1 MASRLEEDLYCPV
14 CHDVFRD
21 PVLLSCSHSF
31 CKDCVKSW
39 WKDKE
44 VKECPLCKRR
54 SSKME
59 PPCNLVLKNLCET
72 FLQERD
78 QSSSHA
84 LCIQHSEKLRLFCLD
99 HQQPVCL
106 VCRDSEKHTDHR
118 FRPIDEAAQQH
129 KKQLQETL
137 EPLKEKLQS
146 FERVKV
152 EFEQTAEHIKVQA
165 GLTETQI
172 KEQFKKLHQ
181 FLEEEEETRIA
192 ALREEE
198 EQKSRMMKEKI
209 EALSRDITAL
219 SDTIRTTADEL
230 RAEDVSFLLN
240 YKAAVER
247 VLQRPLLDDPQL
259 ASGALIEKA
268 KHLGNLGINILNKM
282 KDVVSYS
289 PVVLDPNSAHPELVL
304 SEDLT
309 SLREG
314 EKQKLPDNPERFD
327 YYASVLG
334 SEGFN
339 SGTHSWDV
347 LVGDSTRWS
356 MGVSAE
362 SVQRKGDNLSGTWRI
377 RFYEGECTTL
387 SPSASSVLFVQKI
400 QRIRVKLDWNRGEL
414 SFYDLDTNKHIHTF
428 THTFTQKMFP
438 FFGIIGHMKLLPTHT
453 DKRRG
458 RRTDN
463 AGSQRVIDVPLHGLG
478 LRSRQGEESPPGE
491 KLGDEKGM
499 RGHFRTCDVAH
510 QQGRP

>member
-1 MASRLEEDLYCPV
+1 MASRLEEDLCCPV
-14 CHDVFRD
+14 CQDVFRD

-54 SSKME
+54 SSMPQ
-59 PPCNLVLKNLCET
+59 PPNLALKNLCET

-84 LCIQHSEKLRLFCLD
+84 LCSLHSEKLRLFCLD

-106 VCRDSEKHTDHR
+106 VCRDSKKHSDHR
-118 FRPIDEAAQQH
+118 FSPIDEAAQQH

-137 EPLKEKLQS
+137 EPLKEKLQC

-152 EFEQTAEHIKVQA
+152 KCEQTAEHIKVQA

-181 FLEEEEETRIA
+181 FLEEEEEARMA

-198 EQKSRMMKEKI
+198 EQKSRMMKKKI
-209 EALSRDITAL
+209 ESLSRDITAL
-219 SDTIRTTADEL
+219 SDTIRTTEDEL

-247 VLQRPLLDDPQL
+247 VQQRPLLDDPQL
-259 ASGALIEKA
+259 ASGALIDEA
-268 KHLGNLGINILNKM
+268 KHLGNLSFNIWNKM
-282 KDVVSYS
+282 KDMVSYS

-309 SLREG
+309 SLRRG

-327 YYASVLG
+327 EYISVLG

-347 LVGDSTRWS
+347 LVGDSTYWTV
-356 MGVSAE
+356 GVRAE
-362 SVQRKGDNLSGTWRI
+362 SVQRKGENLSGLWTIW
-377 RFYEGECTTL
+377 FHEDKYSAW
-387 SPSASSVLFVQKI
+387 SPSASSVLSVQKI

-414 SFYDLDTNKHIHTF
+414 SFSDPDTNKHIHTF

-438 FFGIIGHMKLLPTHT
+438 YFNIGDHDHPVKLLPVNVSVML
-453 DKRRG
+453 DQ
-458 RRTDN
+458 
-463 AGSQRVIDVPLHGLG
+463 S
-478 LRSRQGEESPPGE
+478 S
-491 KLGDEKGM
+491 
-499 RGHFRTCDVAH
+499 
-510 QQGRP
+510 

>member
-1 MASRLEEDLYCPV
+1 MASRLEEDLCCPV

-44 VKECPLCKRR
+44 VKECPLCHRR
-54 SSKME
+54 SSRSE
-59 PPCNLVLKNLCET
+59 PPVSLALKNLCET

-84 LCIQHSEKLRLFCLD
+84 LCSLHSEKLRPFCLD

-106 VCRDSEKHTDHR
+106 VCRDSEKHTEHR

-129 KKQLQETL
+129 KEQLQETL
-137 EPLKEKLQS
+137 EPLKKKLQC

-165 GLTETQI
+165 GLTEMQI

-181 FLEEEEETRIA
+181 FLEEEEEARMA

-198 EQKSRMMKEKI
+198 EQKSQMMKEKI

-219 SDTIRTTADEL
+219 SDTIRTTEDEL

-247 VLQRPLLDDPQL
+247 VQQHPLLDDPQL
-259 ASGALIEKA
+259 ASGALIDEA
-268 KHLGNLGINILNKM
+268 KHLGNLSFSIWNKM

-289 PVVLDPNSAHPELVL
+289 PVVMDPNSAYPELVL

-309 SLREG
+309 CLRQG
-314 EKQKLPDNPERFD
+314 ERQKLPDNPERFD
-327 YYASVLG
+327 YYHSVLG

-347 LVGDSTRWS
+347 LVGDSTRWAL
-356 MGVSAE
+356 GVSAE
-362 SVQRKGDNLSGTWRI
+362 SVQRKGSKLSGTWRI
-377 RFYEGECTTL
+377 RFYKGKYTAV
-387 SPSASSVLFVQKI
+387 SPSASSDLSVQKN

-414 SFYDLDTNKHIHTF
+414 SFSDPDTNKHIHTF

-438 FFGIIGHMKLLPTHT
+438 LFSIKDHLKLLPVNVSVTLDQSSKT
-453 DKRRG
+453 
-458 RRTDN
+458 
-463 AGSQRVIDVPLHGLG
+463 
-478 LRSRQGEESPPGE
+478 
-491 KLGDEKGM
+491 
-499 RGHFRTCDVAH
+499 
-510 QQGRP
+510 

>member
-1 MASRLEEDLYCPV
+1 MASRLEEDLCCPI

-21 PVLLSCSHSF
+21 PVILSCSHSF

-54 SSKME
+54 SSKDQ
-59 PPCNLVLKNLCET
+59 PPVNLALKNLCET

-78 QSSSHA
+78 QSSSPA
-84 LCIQHSEKLRLFCLD
+84 LCSLHSEKLRLFCLD

-106 VCRDSEKHTDHR
+106 VCRDSEKHTGHR
-118 FRPIDEAAQQH
+118 IKPIDEAAQQH

-137 EPLKEKLQS
+137 EPMKKKLQC

-152 EFEQTAEHIKVQA
+152 KCEQTAEHIKVQA

-172 KEQFKKLHQ
+172 KEQFKKLHR
-181 FLEEEEETRIA
+181 FLEEEEEARLA

-209 EALSRDITAL
+209 ESLSRDITSL
-219 SDTIRTTADEL
+219 SDTIRTTEDEL

-247 VLQRPLLDDPQL
+247 VQQRPLLDDPQL
-259 ASGALIEKA
+259 ASGALIDEA
-268 KHLGNLGINILNKM
+268 KHLGNLSFNIWNKM

-289 PVVLDPNSAHPELVL
+289 PVVLDPNSAHPGLVL
-304 SEDLT
+304 SEGLT
-309 SLREG
+309 SLRQG

-327 YYASVLG
+327 QCALVLG

-347 LVGDSTRWS
+347 LVGDSTSWS
-356 MGVSAE
+356 LGVRAE
-362 SVQRKGDNLSGTWRI
+362 PVQRKGDNLSGYWKI
-377 RFYEGECTTL
+377 QFYEGKYTAW
-387 SPSASSVLFVQKI
+387 SPSGTSVLSVQKI

-414 SFYDLDTNKHIHTF
+414 SFSDPDTNTHIHTF
-428 THTFTQKMFP
+428 THTFTQKMIP
-438 FFGIIGHMKLLPTHT
+438 YFGIRDHLKLLPVNVSVTL
-453 DKRRG
+453 DQ
-458 RRTDN
+458 
-463 AGSQRVIDVPLHGLG
+463 S
-478 LRSRQGEESPPGE
+478 S
-491 KLGDEKGM
+491 
-499 RGHFRTCDVAH
+499 
-510 QQGRP
+510 

>member
-1 MASRLEEDLYCPV
+1 MASRSEEDLCCPV
-14 CHDVFRD
+14 CQEVFRD

-44 VKECPLCKRR
+44 VKECPVCKRR
-54 SSKME
+54 SSRSE

-84 LCIQHSEKLRLFCLD
+84 LCSLHSEKLRLFCLD

-106 VCRDSEKHTDHR
+106 VCRDSEKHSNHR
-118 FRPIDEAAQQH
+118 FRPIDEAAPQH

-137 EPLKEKLQS
+137 EPLKEKLQC

-152 EFEQTAEHIKVQA
+152 ECELTAEHIKVQA

-181 FLEEEEETRIA
+181 FLEEEEEARMA

-209 EALSRDITAL
+209 ESLSRDITAL
-219 SDTIRTTADEL
+219 SDTIRTTEDEL

-247 VLQRPLLDDPQL
+247 VQQRPLLDDPQL
-259 ASGALIEKA
+259 ASGALIDEA
-268 KHLGNLGINILNKM
+268 KHLGNLSFNIWNKM

-289 PVVLDPNSAHPELVL
+289 PVVLDPNSAHPGLVL

-309 SLREG
+309 SLRRG
-314 EKQKLPDNPERFD
+314 ERQKLPDNPERFD

-347 LVGDSTRWS
+347 LVGDSTDWS
-356 MGVSAE
+356 LGVRAE
-362 SVQRKGDNLSGTWRI
+362 SVQRKGDDLSESWGI
-377 RFYEGECTTL
+377 LFDEGKYSAL
-387 SPSASSVLFVQKI
+387 SPSESSYLSVQKI

-414 SFYDLDTNKHIHTF
+414 SFSDPDTNKHIHTF

-438 FFGIIGHMKLLPTHT
+438 IFITTDHLKLLPVNVSVML
-453 DKRRG
+453 DQ
-458 RRTDN
+458 
-463 AGSQRVIDVPLHGLG
+463 S
-478 LRSRQGEESPPGE
+478 S
-491 KLGDEKGM
+491 
-499 RGHFRTCDVAH
+499 
-510 QQGRP
+510 

>member
-1 MASRLEEDLYCPV
+1 MASRSEEDLCCPV
-14 CHDVFRD
+14 CKDVFRD

-44 VKECPLCKRR
+44 VKECPVCKRR
-54 SSKME
+54 SSRSE
-59 PPCNLVLKNLCET
+59 PPCNLALKNLCET

-84 LCIQHSEKLRLFCLD
+84 LCSLHSEKLRLFCLD

-106 VCRDSEKHTDHR
+106 VCRDSEKHSDHR
-118 FRPIDEAAQQH
+118 FRPIDEAAPQH

-137 EPLKEKLQS
+137 EPLKKKLQC

-152 EFEQTAEHIKVQA
+152 KCELTAEHIKVQA

-181 FLEEEEETRIA
+181 FLEEEEEARMA

-209 EALSRDITAL
+209 ESLSRDITAL
-219 SDTIRTTADEL
+219 SDTIRTTEDEL

-247 VLQRPLLDDPQL
+247 VQQRPLLDDPQL
-259 ASGALIEKA
+259 ASGALIDEA
-268 KHLGNLGINILNKM
+268 KHLGNLSFNIWNKM
-282 KDVVSYS
+282 KDMVSYS

-309 SLREG
+309 SLRRG
-314 EKQKLPDNPERFD
+314 ERQKLPDNPERFD
-327 YYASVLG
+327 HYLSVLG

-347 LVGDSTRWS
+347 LVGDSTHWAL
-356 MGVSAE
+356 GVSAE
-362 SVQRKGDNLSGTWRI
+362 SVQRKGDKLSETWEI
-377 RFYEGECTTL
+377 WFYEGKYSAW
-387 SPSASSVLFVQKI
+387 SPSGSSDLSVQKI
-400 QRIRVKLDWNRGEL
+400 QRIRVKLDWNRGQL
-414 SFYDLDTNKHIHTF
+414 SFSDPDTNKHIHTF

-438 FFGIIGHMKLLPTHT
+438 IFNTTDHLKLLPVNVSVTL
-453 DKRRG
+453 DQ
-458 RRTDN
+458 
-463 AGSQRVIDVPLHGLG
+463 S
-478 LRSRQGEESPPGE
+478 S
-491 KLGDEKGM
+491 
-499 RGHFRTCDVAH
+499 
-510 QQGRP
+510 

>member
-1 MASRLEEDLYCPV
+1 MASRLEEDLCCPV

-21 PVLLSCSHSF
+21 PVILSCSHSF

-54 SSKME
+54 SSKSE
-59 PPCNLVLKNLCET
+59 PPNLVLKNLCET

-78 QSSSHA
+78 QSSSPA
-84 LCIQHSEKLRLFCLD
+84 LCSLHSEKLRLFCLD
-99 HQQPVCL
+99 HQQPVC
-106 VCRDSEKHTDHR
+106 VICRDSEKHTDHR

-137 EPLKEKLQS
+137 EPLKKKLQR

-152 EFEQTAEHIKVQA
+152 KFEQTAEHIKVQA

-181 FLEEEEETRIA
+181 FLEEEEEARMA

-209 EALSRDITAL
+209 ESLSRDITSL
-219 SDTIRTTADEL
+219 SDTIRTTEDEL
-230 RAEDVSFLLN
+230 RAEEVSFLLN

-247 VLQRPLLDDPQL
+247 VQQRPLLDDPQL
-259 ASGALIEKA
+259 ASGALIDEA
-268 KHLGNLGINILNKM
+268 KHLGNLSFNIWNKM

-309 SLREG
+309 SLRRG
-314 EKQKLPDNPERFD
+314 EEQKLPDNPERLD
-327 YYASVLG
+327 EYASVLG
-334 SEGFN
+334 SKGFN

-347 LVGDSTRWS
+347 LVGDSTHWFL
-356 MGVSAE
+356 GVSAE
-362 SVQRKGDNLSGTWRI
+362 SVQRKGKDLSGLWGI
-377 RFYEGECTTL
+377 GFCEGKYYAG
-387 SPSASSVLFVQKI
+387 SPSASSVLFLQKI
-400 QRIRVKLDWNRGEL
+400 QRIRLKLEWNRGEL
-414 SFYDLDTNKHIHTF
+414 SFSDPDTNKHIHTF

-438 FFGIIGHMKLLPTHT
+438 YFNIGGHLKLLPV
-453 DKRRG
+453 KV
-458 RRTDN
+458 
-463 AGSQRVIDVPLHGLG
+463 SVMLV
-478 LRSRQGEESPPGE
+478 
-491 KLGDEKGM
+491 
-499 RGHFRTCDVAH
+499 
-510 QQGRP
+510 

>member
-1 MASRLEEDLYCPV
+1 MASRSEEDLCCPV

-54 SSKME
+54 SSKSE
-59 PPCNLVLKNLCET
+59 PPVSLVLKNLCET

-78 QSSSHA
+78 QSSSPA
-84 LCIQHSEKLRLFCLD
+84 LCSLHSEKLRLFCLD

-106 VCRDSEKHTDHR
+106 VCRDSEKHTGHR
-118 FRPIDEAAQQH
+118 FSPIDEAAQQH

-172 KEQFKKLHQ
+172 KEQFKKLHR
-181 FLEEEEETRIA
+181 FLEEEEEARMA

-198 EQKSRMMKEKI
+198 EQKSQMMKEKI
-209 EALSRDITAL
+209 ESLSRDITAL
-219 SDTIRTTADEL
+219 SDTIRTTEDEL

-247 VLQRPLLDDPQL
+247 VQQRPLLDDPQL
-259 ASGALIEKA
+259 ASGALIDQA
-268 KHLGNLGINILNKM
+268 KHLGNLSFNIWNKM

-289 PVVLDPNSAHPELVL
+289 PVVLDPNSAHPWLVL

-309 SLREG
+309 SLRRVE
-314 EKQKLPDNPERFD
+314 EQKLPDNPERFD
-327 YYASVLG
+327 KQASILA

-339 SGTHSWDV
+339 SGTHSWHV
-347 LVGDSTRWS
+347 LVGDSTNWAL
-356 MGVSAE
+356 GVGAKP
-362 SVQRKGDNLSGTWRI
+362 VQRKGVDMSGTWRI
-377 RFYEGECTTL
+377 QFYEGKYYAT
-387 SPSASSVLFVQKI
+387 SPSETFVLSVQKI

-414 SFYDLDTNKHIHTF
+414 SFSDPDTNKHIHTF
-428 THTFTQKMFP
+428 KHTFTQKMFP
-438 FFGIIGHMKLLPTHT
+438 FFSILDPFKLLPVNVSVTL
-453 DKRRG
+453 D
-458 RRTDN
+458 
-463 AGSQRVIDVPLHGLG
+463 Q
-478 LRSRQGEESPPGE
+478 SR
-491 KLGDEKGM
+491 
-499 RGHFRTCDVAH
+499 
-510 QQGRP
+510 

>member
-1 MASRLEEDLYCPV
+1 MASRSEVDHCCPV
-14 CHDVFRD
+14 CHGVFRD

-54 SSKME
+54 SSRSE
-59 PPCNLVLKNLCET
+59 PPGNLVLKNLCEN

-84 LCIQHSEKLRLFCLD
+84 LCSQHSEKLRLFCLD
-99 HQQPVCL
+99 HQQPVC
-106 VCRDSEKHTDHR
+106 VICRDSEKHSDHR
-118 FRPIDEAAQQH
+118 FRPVDEAAQQH

-137 EPLKEKLQS
+137 EPLKKKLQC

-152 EFEQTAEHIKVQA
+152 KCEQTAEHIKVQA

-181 FLEEEEETRIA
+181 FLEEEEEARMT
-192 ALREEE
+192 ALKEEE
-198 EQKSRMMKEKI
+198 EQKSQMMKKKI
-209 EALSRDITAL
+209 ESLSRDITAL
-219 SDTIRTTADEL
+219 SDTIRTTEDEL

-247 VLQRPLLDDPQL
+247 VQQRPLLDDPQL
-259 ASGALIEKA
+259 ASGALIDKA
-268 KHLGNLGINILNKM
+268 KHLGNLSFNIWNKM

-289 PVVLDPNSAHPELVL
+289 PVVLDPNSANPELVL

-309 SLREG
+309 SLRRG
-314 EKQKLPDNPERFD
+314 ERQKLPDNPERFD
-327 YYASVLG
+327 HYSLVLG

-347 LVGDSTRWS
+347 LVGDSTNWS
-356 MGVSAE
+356 LGVRAE
-362 SVQRKGDNLSGTWRI
+362 PVQRKGIKLPGYWRI
-377 RFYEGECTTL
+377 RFHVGEYSAE
-387 SPSASSVLFVQKI
+387 SPSGSSVLSVQKI

-414 SFYDLDTNKHIHTF
+414 SFSDLDSNKHIHTF

-438 FFGIIGHMKLLPTHT
+438 YFSIIGHLKLLPVNVSVTL
-453 DKRRG
+453 DQ
-458 RRTDN
+458 
-463 AGSQRVIDVPLHGLG
+463 S
-478 LRSRQGEESPPGE
+478 S
-491 KLGDEKGM
+491 
-499 RGHFRTCDVAH
+499 
-510 QQGRP
+510 

>member
-1 MASRLEEDLYCPV
+1 MASRLEEDLCCPV

-21 PVLLSCSHSF
+21 PVILSCSHSF
-31 CKDCVKSW
+31 CRDCVKSW

-54 SSKME
+54 SSKDQ
-59 PPCNLVLKNLCET
+59 PPNLALKNLCET

-84 LCIQHSEKLRLFCLD
+84 LCSLHSEKLRLFCLD

-106 VCRDSEKHTDHR
+106 VCRDSEKHSDHR
-118 FRPIDEAAQQH
+118 FRPIDEAAPQH

-137 EPLKEKLQS
+137 EPLKKKLQC

-172 KEQFKKLHQ
+172 KVQFKKLHQ
-181 FLEEEEETRIA
+181 FLEEEEEARMA

-209 EALSRDITAL
+209 ESLSRDITAL
-219 SDTIRTTADEL
+219 SDTIRTTEDEL

-247 VLQRPLLDDPQL
+247 VQQRPLLDDPQL
-259 ASGALIEKA
+259 ASGALIDEV
-268 KHLGNLGINILNKM
+268 KHLGNRTFNIWNKM

-289 PVVLDPNSAHPELVL
+289 PVVLDPNSAHPWLVL

-309 SLREG
+309 SLRRG
-314 EKQKLPDNPERFD
+314 EEQKLPDNPERFD
-327 YYASVLG
+327 EYSSVLG

-347 LVGDSTRWS
+347 LVGDSTIWAL
-356 MGVSAE
+356 GVRAE
-362 SVQRKGDNLSGTWRI
+362 SVQRKGDEQSGLWGI
-377 RFYEGECTTL
+377 WFYEGKYSAG
-387 SPSASSVLFVQKI
+387 SPSALSVLSVQKI

-414 SFYDLDTNKHIHTF
+414 SFSDPDTNKHIHTF

-438 FFGIIGHMKLLPTHT
+438 YFSTIDTLKLLPVNVSVTL
-453 DKRRG
+453 DQ
-458 RRTDN
+458 
-463 AGSQRVIDVPLHGLG
+463 S
-478 LRSRQGEESPPGE
+478 S
-491 KLGDEKGM
+491 
-499 RGHFRTCDVAH
+499 
-510 QQGRP
+510 